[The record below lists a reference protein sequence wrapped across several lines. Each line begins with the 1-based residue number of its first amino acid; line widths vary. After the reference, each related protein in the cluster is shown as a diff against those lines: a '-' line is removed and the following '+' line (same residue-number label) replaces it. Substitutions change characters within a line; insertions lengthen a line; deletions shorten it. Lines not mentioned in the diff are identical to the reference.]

1 MLTIVLPGARD
12 CESEW
17 AGSRPPLWLPTPS
30 TKRARR
36 HTRQDGAALTRDPW
50 LNTCHG
56 ESPVSQPIHALPHVD
71 HTGADLDPLGTCTDR
86 GQQRERGAE
95 LTGEVVHPEVGTVRA
110 ELRSEERR
118 VGKECRESKMTHK

>member
-56 ESPVSQPIHALPHVD
+56 ESPVSQPIHALEERVPFGGEARGDHVEQ
-71 HTGADLDPLGTCTDR
+71 APLDDVGVGLVSCPQQQAVGHLDR
-86 GQQRERGAE
+86 GHAGAG
-95 LTGEVVHPEVGTVRA
+95 LAVG
-110 ELRSEERR
+110 
-118 VGKECRESKMTHK
+118 

>member
-56 ESPVSQPIHALPHVD
+56 ESPVSQPIHALAHVD
-71 HTGADLDPLGTCTDR
+71 HAGADVDAPGPRPDR
-86 GQQRERGAE
+86 RQQWERGGQ
-95 LTGEVVHPEVGTVRA
+95 LPGEVVHSEVGPVRA
-110 ELRSEERR
+110 QLFRGHREVDGLEQRVRSRL
-118 VGKECRESKMTHK
+118 